1 MLPGKEAASRRGSL
15 GERFSS
21 KSSFMRSKGYTPVLL
36 GCERETCLHIISHQ
50 IGKVSEHFG
59 NAHTAAQVVK
69 DIGNSDARA
78 PNAGFPTPNARING
92 DALSVIHAERLHGG
106 FG

>member
-1 MLPGKEAASRRGSL
+1 MLPGKEAANRRGSL

-21 KSSFMRSKGYTPVLL
+21 KSSFMRNEGYTTVLL
-36 GCERETCLHIISHQ
+36 SSEREACLDIVSHQ
-50 IGKVSEHFG
+50 IGEVIEHLG
-59 NAHTAAQVVK
+59 NAHTAAQVVE
-69 DIGNSDARA
+69 DIGDSDASP

-92 DALSVIHAERLHGG
+92 DALSVIHAERINGG